1 MLEKK
6 PSIKMIPLMTILLSG
21 AFITILNQT
30 LLGTALPVIMIDLD
44 LTESTVQWLQS
55 VFMLVNG
62 IMIPVTAF
70 LIQRFSTRGLFL
82 TAMSLFALGTAIS
95 AVAPTF
101 SLLMLGRIFQ
111 ASGAGIMMPLL
122 QTILFLVFPI
132 EKRGQAMG
140 MFGLIIAFAPAIG
153 PTLSGWLVDQFHWR
167 SVFYVVLPIALF
179 TIVGAF
185 IFLKNVTEQ
194 KDIKVDV
201 TSIILST
208 LGFGGLLYGFSIAG
222 NVGWGNAQ
230 VYGTMILGAISLA
243 IFIARQL
250 KLEEPMLEFRVFQ
263 YKIYSLTTG
272 LSMIVFMSM
281 IGTAVI
287 LPLFMQNM
295 LEVSALDSGLVLL
308 PGAILTGLMNPI
320 TGRLFDMYGA
330 RWLAIIGFTILVIT
344 TYLFTNL
351 STDTSLTY
359 LAVMNMIRM
368 SSISMVMMPVT
379 TAGLNELP
387 DYLIPHGTAMSNTF
401 RQMAGAIG
409 TAVLVTI
416 MSTTAIPKAGLNGLI
431 HGVNMSFYAA
441 TALAAIG
448 LILSFYIKSK
458 PQA

>member
-30 LLGTALPVIMIDLD
+30 LLGTALPVIMIDLN

-167 SVFYVVLPIALF
+167 SVFFVVLPIALF

-194 KDIKVDV
+194 KAIKVDV

-230 VYGTMILGAISLA
+230 VYGTMIL
-243 IFIARQL
+243 
-250 KLEEPMLEFRVFQ
+250 
-263 YKIYSLTTG
+263 Y
-272 LSMIVFMSM
+272 
-281 IGTAVI
+281 
-287 LPLFMQNM
+287 
-295 LEVSALDSGLVLL
+295 
-308 PGAILTGLMNPI
+308 
-320 TGRLFDMYGA
+320 
-330 RWLAIIGFTILVIT
+330 
-344 TYLFTNL
+344 
-351 STDTSLTY
+351 
-359 LAVMNMIRM
+359 
-368 SSISMVMMPVT
+368 
-379 TAGLNELP
+379 
-387 DYLIPHGTAMSNTF
+387 
-401 RQMAGAIG
+401 
-409 TAVLVTI
+409 
-416 MSTTAIPKAGLNGLI
+416 
-431 HGVNMSFYAA
+431 
-441 TALAAIG
+441 
-448 LILSFYIKSK
+448 
-458 PQA
+458 

>member
-243 IFIARQL
+243 IFITRQL

-281 IGTAVI
+281 IATAVI

-320 TGRLFDMYGA
+320 TGRLFDIYGA